1 MTRPSLAETKDDGR
15 RTTDEGPRTT
25 DHRRALP
32 TLILAALVACLPL
45 LTQAL
50 GLADFRRDPLPGI
63 LLAVVGV
70 AGAVVSALSI
80 LEHPWGQRLPP
91 RLVAGLGL
99 AVAIGGALAW
109 GGWLLYARA
118 RPAPPPRLVLADF
131 QPRGA
136 AQAAAAEQRFVEELQ
151 TTARQMGIRGLRIE
165 RAQDATATGLPGVVQ
180 ISGQVD
186 AAGLTLRLSPAP
198 DPAALLPVSGPTAV
212 AVVLPALELPLP
224 DEAAPSLAALTI
236 GLAEAAVGQHAAALA
251 AFERALASA
260 PPAAQ
265 GAIYLARGASALATG
280 QPQAAV
286 TALEAASQLS
296 PALAEAHYNLALA
309 YASACTAAGRAAE
322 GRALAEAE
330 VAARLAPQSASAQ
343 RLRGLLLAQEERWAD
358 AAAAYQEALH
368 QQPDDAATLSLL
380 AEVTARQGDAATAQA
395 RHAQAVAQRQQ
406 AVQAAPNDPEAQ
418 LALAD
423 AYFYQ
428 GQYAEATS
436 AYQRAGQRAEP
447 TLAALAYRGL
457 GLAYAAQ
464 KQWSPAVRAYEA
476 AVRLVPDQPGLQS
489 HLGAAYFQT
498 GQIAAAT
505 AAYRQAVALRP
516 CDAASHLQ
524 LASIY
529 RQQNRQGEASKEY
542 EEALR
547 VAPDD
552 PEVAAAVGFAYATQG
567 RREEATRVYQ
577 LAIRGYQAAAQRD
590 PANRRY
596 PDALGTIYLQLGQL
610 AQEAGDA
617 TAAQTAFAAAEAALR
632 EVLRLPVNDG
642 DVYYRLGIALF
653 QQQHYAAAV
662 AAYQEALRLDPN
674 NADYHSELGS
684 TYSKLGRWAEAEG
697 AFQTALRLQDDATT
711 RLLLGAA
718 YEQQGRLPEAI
729 QQYETALRQQPSPTA
744 KNMLVQA
751 HLALCRRYAEQRQTQ
766 DYMREAQIILQLQP
780 DHAEAHSLL
789 GLGYETQGQPDK
801 AIAAYELCLRYA
813 TDPALIQAVRARLQ
827 QLQVAPT
834 PTATARPQCPVKVI
848 LGVIAR
854 SIPSPA

>member
-1 MTRPSLAETKDDGR
+1 MSKQELANRG
-15 RTTDEGPRTT
+15 G
-25 DHRRALP
+25 RRALP
-32 TLILAALVACLPL
+32 TLALAALVACLPL
-45 LTQAL
+45 LAQAL

-70 AGAVVSALSI
+70 AGAVVSAHSI

-109 GGWLLYARA
+109 GGWLIYERA
-118 RPAPPPRLVLADF
+118 RPAPQPRLLLADF
-131 QPRGA
+131 QPRGD
-136 AQAAAAEQRFVEELQ
+136 AQAAAAERRFVEALQ

-165 RAQDATATGLPGVVQ
+165 RVQETVATSGAIQVN
-180 ISGQVD
+180 GQVT
-186 AAGLTLRLSPAP
+186 ASGVTLRLSPAP
-198 DPAALLPVSGPTAV
+198 DSATLVPISGPTAV
-212 AVVLPALELPLP
+212 AVVLPALELPWP

-236 GLAEAAVGQHAAALA
+236 GLAEAAVGEHAAALA
-251 AFERALASA
+251 ALERAVSGS

-265 GAIYLARGASALATG
+265 GAIRLAQGVSALATG

-286 TALEAASQLS
+286 TALEAASQL
-296 PALAEAHYNLALA
+296 PPGLAEVHYNLALA
-309 YASACTAAGRAAE
+309 YASACAADGRAAE

-330 VAARLAPQSASAQ
+330 TAARLAPQSAAAQ

-358 AAAAYQEALH
+358 AAAAYGEALH
-368 QQPDDAATLSLL
+368 LEPDDAATLSLL
-380 AEVTARQGDAATAQA
+380 AVATARQGDAATAQA

-406 AVQAAPNDPEAQ
+406 AVQSAPNDPEAQ
-418 LALAD
+418 RALAE

-436 AYQRAGQRAEP
+436 AYQRASQRAEP
-447 TLAALAYRGL
+447 ALAALAYRGL

-476 AVRLVPDQPGLQS
+476 AIRLAPQQPGLQAL
-489 HLGAAYFQT
+489 LGAAYAQW
-498 GQIAAAT
+498 GQIEPAL

-529 RQQNRQGEASKEY
+529 RQQNRQGEATKAY

-577 LAIRGYQAAAQRD
+577 LAIRGYRAAAQRD
-590 PANRRY
+590 PANPRY

-617 TAAQTAFAAAEAALR
+617 TAAQAAFAAAEAALR

-653 QQQHYAAAV
+653 QQQRYAEAV

-674 NADYHSELGS
+674 NADYYSELGS
-684 TYSKLGRWAEAEG
+684 TYSKLGQWAEAEEAYG
-697 AFQTALRLQDDATT
+697 AALRLQDDATT

-729 QQYETALRQQPSPTA
+729 QQYETALRLQPSPTA
-744 KNMLVQA
+744 KNLLVQA

-789 GLGYETQGQPDK
+789 GLGYETEGQPDK

-827 QLQVAPT
+827 QLQAAPT
-834 PTATARPQCPVKVI
+834 PTPSARP
-848 LGVIAR
+848 
-854 SIPSPA
+854 